1 MPPSPV
7 GVESL
12 GESVGLSDGAVSVKD
27 GELVESV
34 ETAGSVVVVFVSF

>member
-1 MPPSPV
+1 MPPSSV
-7 GVESL
+7 DVESL
-12 GESVGLSDGAVSVKD
+12 VEVGLSDGAVSVKD